1 MIFTFKDILTPDEI
15 LRLRFLNKKILDRIY
30 YFDYVKMINDDR
42 VFSRSLF
49 LECDKNIIIIGAEE
63 SWRAD
68 GEDFQRLRVD
78 NISDIDNVKEY
89 VKTFFPNTVSR
100 KKELALKCIE
110 MEVRID
116 RVIWNREHFKYRNQD
131 NYWKREWDNMIVLF
145 LENNKQII
153 LECVTD
159 CLAPCIVLY
168 NYSDLNSYLKKYNE
182 LDRLIGN
189 WNPEDTYTADIL
201 EYNRCL
207 LE

>member
-42 VFSRSLF
+42 VFARSLF

-89 VKTFFPNTVSR
+89 VKTFFPNTV
-100 KKELALKCIE
+100 LICT
-110 MEVRID
+110 
-116 RVIWNREHFKYRNQD
+116 HFLGQK
-131 NYWKREWDNMIVLF
+131 
-145 LENNKQII
+145 
-153 LECVTD
+153 
-159 CLAPCIVLY
+159 
-168 NYSDLNSYLKKYNE
+168 
-182 LDRLIGN
+182 
-189 WNPEDTYTADIL
+189 
-201 EYNRCL
+201 
-207 LE
+207 